1 MPRRSKRVAGVGPC
15 SPGPVISK
23 AQKRVIRSL
32 GSPVV
37 NENIDVDPQDQ
48 YSKLFCNLISDTQ
61 LAALAAIFG
70 WAVEERLEARSAL
83 PLDGL

>member
-1 MPRRSKRVAGVGPC
+1 
-15 SPGPVISK
+15 
-23 AQKRVIRSL
+23 
-32 GSPVV
+32 VV
-37 NENIDVDPQDQ
+37 NEHIDVDPQDQ